1 MSLSHFETL
10 AMTQASKTFQ
20 PTTRK
25 IREFDLMQHLI
36 LSLCIRD
43 VLRFLTTG
51 CRAVK
56 KRNFEGDVKKKTPLH
71 CSLASQ
77 CPLLGVPGTK
87 KVAMAKEDKHRLCL
101 HMTSSKLSPCLC
113 FLLQQIKMDILKGT
127 GTVLKEAAMNCVTPL
142 WGALSA
148 SPEPRSNSENFQP
161 LCSHA

>member
-56 KRNFEGDVKKKTPLH
+56 KRNFEGDVKKKTT
-71 CSLASQ
+71 LA
-77 CPLLGVPGTK
+77 LLTGQSVPSFGGS
-87 KVAMAKEDKHRLCL
+87 RY
-101 HMTSSKLSPCLC
+101 
-113 FLLQQIKMDILKGT
+113 
-127 GTVLKEAAMNCVTPL
+127 
-142 WGALSA
+142 
-148 SPEPRSNSENFQP
+148 
-161 LCSHA
+161 